1 MPASIDVPDA
11 VAVPSA
17 RGEFDPR
24 SIRTAVSALQ
34 RRVGLSPG
42 GVTKNISDAVQVAE
56 STISRWRSQAIPGHP
71 SRRGEAGIG

>member
-17 RGEFDPR
+17 RGAFDSR
-24 SIRTAVSALQ
+24 SIRTAVSAPQ
-34 RRVGLSPG
+34 RWVGLSPG

-56 STISRWRSQAIPGHP
+56 STISR
-71 SRRGEAGIG
+71 